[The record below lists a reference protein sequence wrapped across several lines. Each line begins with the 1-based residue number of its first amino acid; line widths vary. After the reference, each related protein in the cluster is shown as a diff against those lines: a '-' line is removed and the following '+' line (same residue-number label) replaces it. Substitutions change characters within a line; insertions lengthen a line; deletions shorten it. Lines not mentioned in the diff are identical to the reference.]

1 MARPLYPHEIG
12 DPDFFWLI
20 SNFREKHPEF
30 KLIETPGL
38 PVVLVGA
45 GGKGEDK
52 DEDLSKPTSPGF
64 ASKSS
69 FSEAK

>member
-20 SNFREKHPEF
+20 SNFREKHPEY

-38 PVVLVGA
+38 PVVLVSA
-45 GGKGEDK
+45 GGN
-52 DEDLSKPTSPGF
+52 DEDQSKSTSPGF
-64 ASKSS
+64 ANKSS